1 MSESRYTETRNL
13 LDRID
18 WSVSL
23 GRASVKNVVGKDT
36 DGWEG
41 VREGGD
47 TWVECGQRVVKG
59 VGKDFERPGYTD
71 WIKKT
76 SYSEVYLSIGKF

>member
-1 MSESRYTETRNL
+1 MR
-13 LDRID
+13 DRID

-41 VREGGD
+41 VRKGGGAWL
-47 TWVECGQRVVKG
+47 TSGHSVVKG
-59 VGKDFERPGYTD
+59 VGKDFERPG
-71 WIKKT
+71 
-76 SYSEVYLSIGKF
+76 